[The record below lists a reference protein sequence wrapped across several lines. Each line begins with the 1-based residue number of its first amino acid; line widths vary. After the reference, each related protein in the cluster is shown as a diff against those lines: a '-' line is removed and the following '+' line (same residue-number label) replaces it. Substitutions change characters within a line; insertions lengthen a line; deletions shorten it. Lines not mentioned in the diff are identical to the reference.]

1 MGRRKTDLK
10 LAEVVVGAIV
20 LLLVGMIPGWLL
32 SRSLIDDAT
41 PAMLVCSE
49 DPHSRQRRCPPEV
62 DVPVLGYWNDGSSAT
77 VRWDGRAWRLVI
89 PGGRGAVVN
98 YPQTWRD
105 LASE

>member
-1 MGRRKTDLK
+1 MGRRWTDPK
-10 LAEVVVGAIV
+10 PGQALA
-20 LLLVGMIPGWLL
+20 LLVALVLVSGGLGWLA
-32 SRSLIDDAT
+32 AT
-41 PAMLVCSE
+41 LAADEQPPGMLVCSE
-49 DPHSRQRRCPPEV
+49 DAHSAQRRCPPEV

-105 LASE
+105 PASE